1 MASSLELPADQ
12 FTLSGGKLLKPVLAT
27 GATTVDG
34 HKYITLKK
42 DAWWLTWFLAGCGP
56 QQSPLTHIKL
66 LTSIRDQHR
75 AHMQEALAD
84 TGVAGKDE
92 DELDDLDDKLNIEE
106 IGLSAVS
113 TTGSALTKKN
123 LAKLGAT
130 VNTVLDI
137 AGAKPG
143 WIATCVV
150 ENTKSVRMQLTHAN
164 LDNLFAAYVE
174 EASKLVSTATHK
186 KKVRKLPGSP
196 KTPKQVATYL
206 IKGKGLCQRE
216 RLDGKPGKGFRTPR
230 RMIVINRKYKS
241 RRHGV
246 SASDNTVA
254 TDTGSGILDVV
265 DVLASDDM
273 SKLDE

>member
-12 FTLSGGKLLKPVLAT
+12 FTLSGGKLLKPVLAG

-66 LTSIRDQHR
+66 LASIREQHR

-84 TGVAGKDE
+84 TGAAGKDE
-92 DELDDLDDKLNIEE
+92 DDPDDLDDKLNIEE
-106 IGLSAVS
+106 IGLSVVS
-113 TTGSALTKKN
+113 TTGTELTKKN

-174 EASKLVSTATHK
+174 EASKLVSTATPNK
-186 KKVRKLPGSP
+186 TVRKLNGSP
-196 KTPKQVATYL
+196 KTPEQSCYVFH
-206 IKGKGLCQRE
+206 QRE
-216 RLDGKPGKGFRTPR
+216 RLVSKGK
-230 RMIVINRKYKS
+230 
-241 RRHGV
+241 
-246 SASDNTVA
+246 A
-254 TDTGSGILDVV
+254 
-265 DVLASDDM
+265 
-273 SKLDE
+273 